1 MHSTTRK
8 GVLLR
13 REVQNHNIIAI
24 EARELQ
30 SAVVRIWTHMLCTAR
45 STTQSQ
51 DRENGGGASACCRIG
66 TYSRSALAAIRCDD
80 MMQYDMIQSAVMIWC
95 NMILYYILYS
105 IFYTLYCKLY
115 YIIPCRPCVAYT
127 IQSVYTPYI
136 HAAILYYTRLYYTI
150 LYYAILY
157 YTILHYTMLYH
168 IIS

>member
-45 STTQSQ
+45 STTQWPR
-51 DRENGGGASACCRIG
+51 DGGGASACCRIG

-80 MMQYDMIQSAVMIWC
+80 MMQYDMIQSAVMIW
-95 NMILYYILYS
+95 
-105 IFYTLYCKLY
+105 
-115 YIIPCRPCVAYT
+115 
-127 IQSVYTPYI
+127 
-136 HAAILYYTRLYYTI
+136 
-150 LYYAILY
+150 
-157 YTILHYTMLYH
+157 
-168 IIS
+168 